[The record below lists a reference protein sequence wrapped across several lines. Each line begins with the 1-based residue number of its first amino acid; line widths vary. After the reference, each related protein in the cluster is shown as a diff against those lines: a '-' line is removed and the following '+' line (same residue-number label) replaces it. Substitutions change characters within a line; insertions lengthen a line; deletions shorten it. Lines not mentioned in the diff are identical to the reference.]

1 MDSSSA
7 LESYGPL
14 LYNAPSLANIGA
26 VLAMIQHET
35 SSLTLDVKSM
45 KHKTMQ
51 FSFINQQSLY
61 EGVRPR
67 PLSPRRP
74 PSKIKKSTANRTK
87 IMYVE
92 FGHHTRKKGICFKFL
107 AL

>member
-67 PLSPRRP
+67 PL
-74 PSKIKKSTANRTK
+74 TMALLT
-87 IMYVE
+87 
-92 FGHHTRKKGICFKFL
+92 GIVLMQLSIVLGYTVYSALHAAEGQIPLFL
-107 AL
+107 N